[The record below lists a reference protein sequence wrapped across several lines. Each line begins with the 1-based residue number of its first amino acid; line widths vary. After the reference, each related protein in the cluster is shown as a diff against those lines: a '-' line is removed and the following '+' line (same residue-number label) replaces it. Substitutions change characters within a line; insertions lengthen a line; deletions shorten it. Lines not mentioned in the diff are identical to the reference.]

1 MVAKLTLVGN
11 LGVDPG
17 VRYSADG
24 KPVLSFRVASNY
36 RKRDADT
43 RDWVDATNW
52 YRVTTFGRLA
62 ERLSEQTGAGRLTKG
77 TRLIVFGRL
86 EASAYMDRNNQ
97 PQPSLDLVADDVL
110 FGDNR
115 PRGESDVSDHDSG
128 AARAPPARP
137 HGAAPAPKSPLIS
150 KICPSRR
157 KESITLWS

>member
-11 LGVDPG
+11 LGVDPE

-36 RKRDADT
+36 RKRDPDT

-62 ERLSEQTGAGRLTKG
+62 ERLSEQVSGGRLSKG
-77 TRLIVFGRL
+77 SRVIIFGRL

-97 PQPSLDLVADDVL
+97 PQPSLDVVADDVL
-110 FGDNR
+110 FADTR
-115 PRGESDVSDHDSG
+115 PRAEGEFGPGEFEPSTAGRG
-128 AARAPPARP
+128 AAQPRP
-137 HGAAPAPKSPLIS
+137 QNFD
-150 KICPSRR
+150 
-157 KESITLWS
+157 ESTDLEDLPF

>member
-11 LGVDPG
+11 LGVEPE

-24 KPVLSFRVASNY
+24 KPVVSFRVASNY
-36 RKRDADT
+36 RKRDADS
-43 RDWVDATNW
+43 REWVDATNW

-62 ERLSEQTGAGRLTKG
+62 ERLSEQAGAGRLAKG
-77 TRLIVFGRL
+77 TRLVVFGRL

-115 PRGESDVSDHDSG
+115 PRGESDVGPADHEGGS
-128 AARAPPARP
+128 
-137 HGAAPAPKSPLIS
+137 APAPR
-150 KICPSRR
+150 PSQPRR
-157 KESITLWS
+157 PANEEAADLEDLPF

>member
-1 MVAKLTLVGN
+1 VVAKLTLVGN
-11 LGVDPG
+11 LGVDPE

-62 ERLSEQTGAGRLTKG
+62 ERLSEQVSGGRLTKG
-77 TRLIVFGRL
+77 SRVVIFGRL

-97 PQPSLDLVADDVL
+97 PQPSLDVVADDVV
-110 FGDNR
+110 FADSR
-115 PRGESDVSDHDSG
+115 PRTESDYGQGDFEPAP
-128 AARAPPARP
+128 AAR
-137 HGAAPAPKSPLIS
+137 GVS
-150 KICPSRR
+150 SRAQNFE
-157 KESITLWS
+157 ESTDLEDLPF

>member
-11 LGVDPG
+11 LGVDPE

-24 KPVLSFRVASNY
+24 KPVVSFRVASNY
-36 RKRDADT
+36 RKRDAET
-43 RDWVDATNW
+43 REWVDATNW

-62 ERLSEQTGAGRLTKG
+62 ERLSEQAGAGRLTKG
-77 TRLIVFGRL
+77 TRLVVFGRL

-115 PRGESDVSDHDSG
+115 PRAESELGSSEQQENS
-128 AARAPPARP
+128 
-137 HGAAPAPKSPLIS
+137 AAPR
-150 KICPSRR
+150 PSQARR
-157 KESITLWS
+157 PS

>member
-11 LGVDPG
+11 LGVDPE

-62 ERLSEQTGAGRLTKG
+62 ERLSEQAGSGRLTKG
-77 TRLIVFGRL
+77 TRIIVFGRL

-115 PRGESDVSDHDSG
+115 PRGEGEPGSSEFEASSPTPR
-128 AARAPPARP
+128 AAPPQRRP
-137 HGAAPAPKSPLIS
+137 AADEATDLEDLPF
-150 KICPSRR
+150 
-157 KESITLWS
+157 

>member
-1 MVAKLTLVGN
+1 MVAKLTIVGN
-11 LGVDPG
+11 LGVEPE

-24 KPVLSFRVASNY
+24 KPVVSFRVASNF
-36 RKRDADT
+36 RKRDAES
-43 RDWVDATNW
+43 REWVDATNW

-62 ERLSEQTGAGRLTKG
+62 ERLSEQAGAGRLAKG

-115 PRGESDVSDHDSG
+115 PRGESDIGPADHEG
-128 AARAPPARP
+128 
-137 HGAAPAPKSPLIS
+137 APAPVSR
-150 KICPSRR
+150 PSQPRR
-157 KESITLWS
+157 PATEEAADLEDLPF

>member
-11 LGVDPG
+11 LGVDPE

-24 KPVLSFRVASNY
+24 KPVVSFRVASNY
-36 RKRDADT
+36 RKRDAES
-43 RDWVDATNW
+43 REWVDATNW

-62 ERLSEQTGAGRLTKG
+62 ERLSEQSSAGRLTKG

-97 PQPSLDLVADDVL
+97 PQPSLDMIADEVL

-115 PRGESDVSDHDSG
+115 PRGESDLPDQEG
-128 AARAPPARP
+128 
-137 HGAAPAPKSPLIS
+137 APAPRPVQQ
-150 KICPSRR
+150 RR
-157 KESITLWS
+157 PANEEAADLEDLPF

>member
-11 LGVDPG
+11 LGVDPE

-24 KPVLSFRVASNY
+24 KPVVSFRVASNY
-36 RKRDADT
+36 RKRDAES
-43 RDWVDATNW
+43 REWVDATNW

-62 ERLSEQTGAGRLTKG
+62 ERLSEQAGAGRLSKG

-97 PQPSLDLVADDVL
+97 PQPSLDMIADEVL

-115 PRGESDVSDHDSG
+115 PRGEGDLG
-128 AARAPPARP
+128 AAEHEGTP
-137 HGAAPAPKSPLIS
+137 GPAPRPTAQRR
-150 KICPSRR
+150 PST
-157 KESITLWS
+157 EDAADLEDLPF

>member
-11 LGVDPG
+11 LGVEPE

-24 KPVLSFRVASNY
+24 KPVVSFRMASNF
-36 RKRDADT
+36 RKRDAES
-43 RDWVDATNW
+43 REWVDATNW

-62 ERLSEQTGAGRLTKG
+62 ERLSEQAGAGRLAKG
-77 TRLIVFGRL
+77 TRLVVFGRL

-115 PRGESDVSDHDSG
+115 PRGENEG
-128 AARAPPARP
+128 
-137 HGAAPAPKSPLIS
+137 APADHEGT
-150 KICPSRR
+150 PSSAPASRPSQSQPRR
-157 KESITLWS
+157 PANEDPADLEDLPF

>member
-1 MVAKLTLVGN
+1 MVAKVTLVGN
-11 LGVDPG
+11 LGVDPE

-24 KPVLSFRVASNY
+24 KPVLSFRVASNF

-62 ERLSEQTGAGRLTKG
+62 ERLSEQAGSGRLTKG
-77 TRLIVFGRL
+77 TRIIVFGRL

-110 FGDNR
+110 FGDSR
-115 PRGESDVSDHDSG
+115 PRGEGEPGSSEFEGS
-128 AARAPPARP
+128 APSPRA
-137 HGAAPAPKSPLIS
+137 AAPQ
-150 KICPSRR
+150 RR
-157 KESITLWS
+157 PAAEDAADLEDLPF